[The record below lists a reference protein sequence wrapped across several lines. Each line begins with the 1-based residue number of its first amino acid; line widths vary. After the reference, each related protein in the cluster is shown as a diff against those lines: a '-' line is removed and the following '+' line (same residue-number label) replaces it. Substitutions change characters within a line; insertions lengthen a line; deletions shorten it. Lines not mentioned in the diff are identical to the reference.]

1 MTGGRALCV
10 AAVAAAA
17 LMPACGD
24 RAAPAPRIVAVAV
37 TSPAGAAE
45 LATGFASG
53 GDRVVTVA
61 HVLDEPGTPT
71 VDGRAARVVR
81 IDRRDDLALLAV
93 PGLRAAPVRIGTG
106 GHAVRLL
113 LRDGAR
119 PATIRREVTATV
131 RIDPAP
137 AVRRPA
143 LELAAGVEP
152 GDSGAAVVDD
162 RGRVVGVVFATS
174 RDRVRTAYAVDARA
188 LAGLLRY
195 SSMLKR

>member
-1 MTGGRALCV
+1 MTCGRLLCV
-10 AAVAAAA
+10 ACVAAAA
-17 LMPACGD
+17 LLPACGE
-24 RAAPAPRIVAVAV
+24 RAAPGPRVVEVAV

-45 LATGFASG
+45 LATGFAAG

-61 HVLDEPGTPT
+61 HVLDEPGTVA
-71 VDGRAARVVR
+71 VDGRVARVVR
-81 IDRRDDLALLAV
+81 IDRRDDLAVLAV
-93 PGLRAAPVRIGTG
+93 PGLRAAPARIGKG

-119 PATIRREVTATV
+119 PGVVRRAITATV
-131 RIDPAP
+131 RVDPAP

-162 RGRVVGVVFATS
+162 SGRVVGVLFATS
-174 RDRVRTAYAVDARA
+174 RERVHTAYAVDASA
-188 LAGLLRY
+188 LAALR
-195 SSMLKR
+195 S